1 MAFSPEDIRDKI
13 APSILSADFA
23 RLGDEIRAVEK
34 AGADMIHFDVM
45 DGHFVPN
52 LSIGIPVLE
61 SVRKVTRLP
70 LDAHLMISEPARYVE
85 AFVKAGANSISVH
98 CEVCPDIP
106 AMAKRIHDLGARAS
120 IGINPE
126 TDADK
131 VLPFAEHLDMIL
143 VMSVHPGFGG
153 QEFIPAALDKLR
165 YIRRELKR
173 RGLSIDVEIDG
184 GVKLDNIADVKA
196 AGANVFVSGSG
207 IFGKPDYTKI
217 MGEMRELI
225 AHTHAKT
232 VTDFPRILR
241 TRALS
246 HSDAITTPLYFPD
259 YAQPETG
266 CSSAWPEHCVRDAG
280 VAGSNPVTP
289 IFSFQ

>member
-1 MAFSPEDIRDKI
+1 MPSATKDPSDKI

-61 SVRKVTRLP
+61 SVRKITRLP
-70 LDAHLMISEPARYVE
+70 LDAHLMISEPSRYVE

-106 AMAKRIHDLGARAS
+106 AMAQRIHGLGARAS

-126 TDADK
+126 TDADR

-165 YIRRELKR
+165 LIRRELKR
-173 RGLSIDVEIDG
+173 RGLTIDVEIDG

-207 IFGKPDYTKI
+207 IFGKPDYSKV
-217 MGEMRELI
+217 MGEMRESV
-225 AHTHAKT
+225 AHTHPK
-232 VTDFPRILR
+232 I
-241 TRALS
+241 
-246 HSDAITTPLYFPD
+246 
-259 YAQPETG
+259 
-266 CSSAWPEHCVRDAG
+266 
-280 VAGSNPVTP
+280 
-289 IFSFQ
+289 

>member
-1 MAFSPEDIRDKI
+1 MASPAGDLRDKL

-70 LDAHLMISEPARYVE
+70 LDAHLMIEQPERYV
-85 AFVKAGANSISVH
+85 AQFVKAGANSISVH

-126 TDADK
+126 TDAHR

-207 IFGKPDYTKI
+207 IFGKPDYDKI
-217 MGEMRELI
+217 TNKMRELI
-225 AHTHAKT
+225 AHT
-232 VTDFPRILR
+232 
-241 TRALS
+241 
-246 HSDAITTPLYFPD
+246 
-259 YAQPETG
+259 
-266 CSSAWPEHCVRDAG
+266 
-280 VAGSNPVTP
+280 PVK
-289 IFSFQ
+289 I

>member
-1 MAFSPEDIRDKI
+1 MASPAGHPRDKI

-61 SVRKVTRLP
+61 SVRKVTSLP
-70 LDAHLMISEPARYVE
+70 LDAHLMIEQPERYV
-85 AFVKAGANSISVH
+85 AQFVKAGANSISVH

-106 AMAKRIHDLGARAS
+106 AMAKRIHGLGARAS

-126 TDADK
+126 TDADR
-131 VLPFAEHLDMIL
+131 VLPFAEQLDMIL

-153 QEFIPAALDKLR
+153 QELIPAALDKLR
-165 YIRRELKR
+165 YIRRELNR
-173 RGLSIDVEIDG
+173 RGLSIDIEIDG

-207 IFGKPDYTKI
+207 IFGKPDYNKI
-217 MGEMRELI
+217 TNEMRARI
-225 AHTHAKT
+225 AHT
-232 VTDFPRILR
+232 
-241 TRALS
+241 
-246 HSDAITTPLYFPD
+246 
-259 YAQPETG
+259 
-266 CSSAWPEHCVRDAG
+266 
-280 VAGSNPVTP
+280 PVK
-289 IFSFQ
+289 I

>member
-1 MAFSPEDIRDKI
+1 VDPADKL

-70 LDAHLMISEPARYVE
+70 LDAHLMIEQPERYV
-85 AFVKAGANSISVH
+85 AQFVKAGANSISVH

-106 AMAKRIHDLGARAS
+106 AMAKRIRDLGARAS

-126 TDADK
+126 TEAER

-165 YIRRELKR
+165 HIRRELKR

-207 IFGKPDYTKI
+207 IFGQPDYTKV
-217 MGEMRELI
+217 MGEMRELV
-225 AHTHAKT
+225 AHTHLK
-232 VTDFPRILR
+232 V
-241 TRALS
+241 
-246 HSDAITTPLYFPD
+246 
-259 YAQPETG
+259 
-266 CSSAWPEHCVRDAG
+266 
-280 VAGSNPVTP
+280 
-289 IFSFQ
+289 

>member
-1 MAFSPEDIRDKI
+1 MDPADKI

-34 AGADMIHFDVM
+34 SGADMIHFDVM

-70 LDAHLMISEPARYVE
+70 LDAHLMIEEPARYVE

-106 AMAKRIHDLGARAS
+106 AIAQRIRGLGARAS

-126 TDADK
+126 TDAER

-165 YIRRELKR
+165 HIRRELKH
-173 RGLSIDVEIDG
+173 RGLSVDVEIDG

-207 IFGKPDYTKI
+207 IFGLPDYTKV
-217 MGEMRELI
+217 MGEMRGQI
-225 AHTHAKT
+225 AHTLLK
-232 VTDFPRILR
+232 V
-241 TRALS
+241 
-246 HSDAITTPLYFPD
+246 
-259 YAQPETG
+259 
-266 CSSAWPEHCVRDAG
+266 
-280 VAGSNPVTP
+280 
-289 IFSFQ
+289 